1 MNCELPNNMTN
12 DFNGVVGVSRG
23 FESDAAA
30 TEGREGGV
38 GEHQHPQ
45 HASTRVH
52 SAQHVECVWSGSVD
66 GNGHEGG
73 IRCCEEAMVG
83 RKGGRDGV
91 VVIVEPDTE
100 DCDADATRQPSV
112 VLSDHRFGRSLCAG
126 GEGGYV

>member
-1 MNCELPNNMTN
+1 MTN

-112 VLSDHRFGRSLCAG
+112 ILSDHRFGRSLCAG
-126 GEGGYV
+126 GKGGYV